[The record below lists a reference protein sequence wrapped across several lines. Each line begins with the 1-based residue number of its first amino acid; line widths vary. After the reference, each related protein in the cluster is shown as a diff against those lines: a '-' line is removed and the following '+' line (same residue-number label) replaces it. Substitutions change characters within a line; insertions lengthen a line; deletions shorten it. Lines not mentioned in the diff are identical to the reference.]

1 MVPGSATND
10 SIHVTNNSTCV
21 KDVHAA
27 LIAVGSVG
35 VIIIISI
42 TGIIANIIGIAA
54 IKTAIREFRPVH
66 NFLLNLSIADICVCV
81 SGLTMHILNFLQ
93 CSTVK
98 NNVYRVVMAF
108 MPISVLGQA
117 GCLLLL
123 ALDHYLVIVYP
134 LRCQV
139 LLNRQRSYIV
149 ISAQWCVAIVCHSV
163 YAACSY
169 PLPPLQSPYD
179 FSNYCTDEAK
189 INAIYFMIIFLIMF
203 ALYVRVFMEIHR
215 MPNLA
220 LSGVNKQQNKKAI
233 KTTLMILGT
242 YFLLMGPQ
250 WTTTIVLQGLG
261 LVREKGYIFV
271 FLNCLMILN
280 CSCDP
285 LIYSMRMQDVRRGFN
300 KICSL
305 CRYRR
310 NRTTPIGRHQQ
321 PPVNQ

>member
-1 MVPGSATND
+1 
-10 SIHVTNNSTCV
+10 
-21 KDVHAA
+21 
-27 LIAVGSVG
+27 
-35 VIIIISI
+35 
-42 TGIIANIIGIAA
+42 
-54 IKTAIREFRPVH
+54 
-66 NFLLNLSIADICVCV
+66 
-81 SGLTMHILNFLQ
+81 
-93 CSTVK
+93 
-98 NNVYRVVMAF
+98 
-108 MPISVLGQA
+108 MPTSVLGQA

-123 ALDHYLVIVYP
+123 AIDHYLVILYP

-149 ISAQWCVAIVCHSV
+149 ISAQYGVQRLCAIMSMRYSLTLHHHCNHPTTS
-163 YAACSY
+163 
-169 PLPPLQSPYD
+169 
-179 FSNYCTDEAK
+179 AK
-189 INAIYFMIIFLIMF
+189 ISAIYFFMIIFLIMF

-242 YFLLMGPQ
+242 YSLLMGPQ
-250 WTTTIVLQGLG
+250 LTTTIVLQGLG
-261 LVREKGYIFV
+261 LVREKGYIYV

-285 LIYSMRMQDVRRGFN
+285 LIYSMRMHDVRRGFN
-300 KICSL
+300 KICLL

-310 NRTTPIGRHQQ
+310 NQTTPIGRHQQ